1 MRGYP
6 VSVSQ
11 HEVPSDVGGWF
22 RTARVGRSVPP
33 SKAWRPPDDSSFG
46 LVSSQDEVAAAVEAL
61 RNLPTMVLTGAGA
74 STASGL
80 ADYRGREAIPRA
92 PMTYQEFVSSDAS
105 RRHYWARST
114 VGWPSFRVARPNR
127 VHEQVAALATVLPVT
142 GVVTQNVDGLHQEA
156 GSGPVLD
163 LHGRLSTVTCLSC
176 GDVVDREALQRILLE
191 LNPDFS
197 VRLGDL
203 AEQAA
208 SLPDGD
214 AEVDRTEEFVYANC
228 AVCGGVLKPDV
239 VYFGENA
246 CKEVVTAA
254 FDLLDASDA
263 LLVLGSSLTV
273 MSGLR
278 FVRRASRDDRP
289 IVIIND
295 GATRGDELATHRLH
309 GRLEDVLEDVLG
321 VLSPRPSG

>member
-1 MRGYP
+1 MI
-6 VSVSQ
+6 
-11 HEVPSDVGGWF
+11 
-22 RTARVGRSVPP
+22 
-33 SKAWRPPDDSSFG
+33 
-46 LVSSQDEVAAAVEAL
+46 
-61 RNLPTMVLTGAGA
+61 LTGAGT

-80 ADYRGREAIPRA
+80 ADYRGRGAIPRA
-92 PMTYQEFVSSDAS
+92 PMTYQEFVSSDDS
-105 RRHYWARST
+105 RRHYWARSV
-114 VGWPSFRVARPNR
+114 VGWPSFRAARPNA
-127 VHEQVAALATVLPVT
+127 VHHQVASLATVLPVT
-142 GVVTQNVDGLHQEA
+142 GVVTQNVDGLHQAA

-176 GDVVDREALQRILLE
+176 GTVVDREALQRSLLE
-191 LNPDFS
+191 LNPG
-197 VRLGDL
+197 VAARLDHL

-214 AEVDRTEEFVYANC
+214 AEVDRTEDFVYADC
-228 AVCGGVLKPDV
+228 PVCGGMLKPDV

-246 CKEVVTAA
+246 SKEVVTAA
-254 FDLLDASDA
+254 FDLLDASDG

-278 FVRRASRDDRP
+278 FVRRASRESKP

-309 GRLEDVLEDVLG
+309 GQLEDVLTQLIAALAG
-321 VLSPRPSG
+321 PTLN

>member
-1 MRGYP
+1 MSEQQ
-6 VSVSQ
+6 VS
-11 HEVPSDVGGWF
+11 PDVGGWF
-22 RTARVGRSVPP
+22 RTARVGKSVLP
-33 SKAWRPPDDSSFG
+33 SKSWGAPDDSSFG
-46 LVSSQDEVAAAVEAL
+46 LVSSIDEVAAAVEAL
-61 RNLPTMVLTGAGA
+61 RDLPAMVLTGAGT

-80 ADYRGREAIPRA
+80 ADYRGRGAIPRA

-114 VGWPSFRVARPNR
+114 VGWPSFRMARPNR

-142 GVVTQNVDGLHQEA
+142 GVVTQNVDGLHQAA
-156 GSGPVLD
+156 GSSPVVD

-176 GDVVDREALQRILLE
+176 GNVVDREVLQGALLE
-191 LNPDFS
+191 LNPGFAT
-197 VRLGDL
+197 RLDNL

-214 AEVDRTEEFVYANC
+214 AEVDRTEAFVYPPC
-228 AVCGGVLKPDV
+228 ALCGGVLKPDV

-246 CKEVVTAA
+246 SKEVVTAA
-254 FDLLDASDA
+254 FDLLEGSDA

-278 FVRRASRDDRP
+278 FVRRASRDGKP
-289 IVIIND
+289 VVIIND
-295 GATRGDELATHRLH
+295 GATRGDELANHRLH
-309 GRLEDVLEDVLG
+309 GRLEDVLADVLA
-321 VLSPRPSG
+321 VLSRRPND